1 VMMSIDSAR
10 FSACRQHALAALL
23 AVVFGFAAACGGA
36 RATPQ
41 IDEPA
46 PSLVLSTL
54 DESTFDLGKL
64 RGKVVIV
71 NYWATWCAP
80 CRKEMP
86 KLDAFYK
93 KYQSQGLEIVG
104 ISIDFDR
111 DSEKAR
117 KLARTVAYPM
127 ALAKAITD
135 DGFGIPKGVP
145 ITWIVD
151 TDGKVRDRF
160 IEVRD
165 ELLNDIVVPLLP
177 H

>member
-1 VMMSIDSAR
+1 MMSVIPAELSAWVR
-10 FSACRQHALAALL
+10 FVRAAAL
-23 AVVFGFAAACGGA
+23 VVIVGVASTSGSAHAAPELGEA
-36 RATPQ
+36 
-41 IDEPA
+41 A
-46 PSLVLSTL
+46 PSLVLTTL
-54 DESTFDLGKL
+54 DGSTFDLATL
-64 RGKVVIV
+64 RGKVVLV

-93 KYQSQGLEIVG
+93 KYQAKGLEIIG
-104 ISIDFDR
+104 ISIDFER
-111 DSEKAR
+111 DLEKAR
-117 KLARTVAYPM
+117 KAARGVTYPT
-127 ALAKAITD
+127 AVAKAITD

-151 TDGKVRDRF
+151 GNGKVRDRL

-165 ELLNDIVVPLLP
+165 ELLNGIVVPLLP